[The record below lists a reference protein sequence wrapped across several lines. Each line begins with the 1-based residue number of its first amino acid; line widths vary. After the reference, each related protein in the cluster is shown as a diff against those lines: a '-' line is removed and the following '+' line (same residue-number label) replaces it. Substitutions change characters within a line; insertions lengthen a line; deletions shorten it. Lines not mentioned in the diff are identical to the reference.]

1 MFYLKCNILFYT
13 TSKKLIINIRSFH
26 KVSLYKFYKNI
37 SNQNIF
43 IGWGRKKSGLK
54 AMNLAKRY
62 RVKFILLEDGF
73 IRSLNLGVENS
84 PSFSIVKDDIGIY
97 YDATMPSKLE
107 NLLNTY
113 EFKDEEIKQA
123 KKAIELIKKYKI
135 SKYNNNLDIPDD
147 YFQKDEKRV
156 LVITQT
162 ANDASL
168 EFGLAK
174 DFKTVDMIKD
184 AIKENPKSK
193 IYIKIHPDVLSGKKQ
208 SDFNAQDLPSKC
220 VVIKENYNPIELLSH
235 FKKVYTKTS
244 GMGFEALIQE
254 CECVCYG
261 MPFYAGWGL
270 TKDKLECK
278 RRMQKRSLEE
288 VFYAAYILYAE
299 YFNPYLN
306 QKSNIFDTIQTLAK
320 YKDIEKAN
328 SNRLFML
335 GFTLWKRHFI
345 KPFFKA
351 KNNKIIFLNSIK
363 SLARYKLKEDDKF
376 FIWGKKYDDNTLKNL
391 LLVKVKEQNLTNFSP
406 KVSLVEDGF
415 IRSISLGSDL
425 TRPFSLIVDDKG
437 LYIDPNKPSK
447 LEELLQNEIFDE
459 NMLSRAKNIIKILLE
474 NRFSKYN
481 GLKHENLK
489 INAKIGQKVIL
500 IPAQVED
507 DASMILGGFGLST
520 LDLLKEVRAK
530 NQDAYIIFKPH
541 PDVLSGNR
549 VGLKDETLILEF
561 CDEIVKD
568 CSIDSAIKIADEI
581 HTITSTS
588 GFDALLRA
596 KKVFTYGM
604 PFYAGWGLTKDKHKC
619 ERRTRKL
626 SLEELV
632 AGALITYP
640 RYINPKTKT
649 LCEIEVCLD
658 IMLNLQKDYFSKK
671 HIKLAIDFK
680 TFMLRKI
687 RRFYE
692 FLAKK

>member
-1 MFYLKCNILFYT
+1 MKYYS
-13 TSKKLIINIRSFH
+13 TSKKLITNVKNFYTIF
-26 KVSLYKFYKNI
+26 LYKKNLKI
-37 SNQNIF
+37 NKDDLF
-43 IGWGRKKSGLK
+43 FGWGRKKSGLK
-54 AMNLAKRY
+54 AMNLAKKY
-62 RVKFILLEDGF
+62 NTKFILLEDGF

-84 PSFSIVKDDIGIY
+84 PSFSMVKDDIGIY

-113 EFKDEEIKQA
+113 EFKGEEIKQA

-156 LVITQT
+156 LIIAQT

-184 AIKENPKSK
+184 AIKENPDSK

-208 SDFNAQDLPSKC
+208 SDLDINSLP
-220 VVIKENYNPIELLSH
+220 KECILISENFNPIALLE
-235 FKKVYTKTS
+235 FFDKVYTKTS

-288 VFYAAYILYAE
+288 VFYAAYILYSE

-320 YKDIEKAN
+320 YKSIEKAN

-335 GFTLWKRHFI
+335 GFTLWKRYFI

-351 KNNKIIFLNSIK
+351 KNNEIIFLNSIK

-376 FIWGKKYDDNTLKNL
+376 FIWGKKYDENTLKNL
-391 LLVKVKEQNLTNFSP
+391 LLVKAKEQNLTSFTP

-437 LYIDPNKPSK
+437 LYIDPNKVSK
-447 LEELLQNEIFDE
+447 LEELLQNEIFDK
-459 NMLSRAKNIIKILLE
+459 NMLNRAKNIIKTLLE

-481 GLKHENLK
+481 GLKHEDLK

-658 IMLNLQKDYFSKK
+658 IMLNLQKAYFSKK
-671 HIKLAIDFK
+671 YIKLAIDFK

>member
-1 MFYLKCNILFYT
+1 MKHYSI
-13 TSKKLIINIRSFH
+13 SKKLIANVRNFYTI
-26 KVSLYKFYKNI
+26 SLYKKNSKI
-37 SNQNIF
+37 NKDDLF
-43 IGWGRKKSGLK
+43 LGWGRKKSGLK
-54 AMNLAKRY
+54 AINLAKKY
-62 RVKFILLEDGF
+62 KAKFILLEDGF

-84 PSFSIVKDDIGIY
+84 PSFSMVKDDIGIY
-97 YDATMPSKLE
+97 YDATAPSKLE

-156 LVITQT
+156 LIITQT

-174 DFKTVDMIKD
+174 GFKTVDMIKD

-208 SDFNAQDLPSKC
+208 SDLDINSLPKECILITENFNPVA
-220 VVIKENYNPIELLSH
+220 LLE
-235 FKKVYTKTS
+235 FFDKVYTKTS
-244 GMGFEALIQE
+244 GMGFEALMQE
-254 CECVCYG
+254 CECICYG

-288 VFYAAYILYAE
+288 VFYVAYILYAE
-299 YFNPYLN
+299 YFNPCLN

-320 YKDIEKAN
+320 YKDIEKVN
-328 SNRLFML
+328 SNKLFML

-351 KNNKIIFLNSIK
+351 KDNEIIFLNSIK
-363 SLARYKLKEDDKF
+363 SLVRYKLKEDDKF
-376 FIWGKKYDDNTLKNL
+376 FIWGKKYDENTLKNL
-391 LLVKVKEQNLTNFSP
+391 LLVKAKEQNLTNFTP

-437 LYIDPNKPSK
+437 LYIDPNKASK

-459 NMLSRAKNIIKILLE
+459 NMLNRAKNIIKILLE

-481 GLKHENLK
+481 GLKHEDLK
-489 INAKIGQKVIL
+489 INAKIGQKIIL

-507 DASMILGGFGLST
+507 DASIILGGFGLST

-596 KKVFTYGM
+596 KKVFAYGM
-604 PFYAGWGLTKDKHKC
+604 PFYAGWGLTKDKYRC

-632 AGALITYP
+632 AGALIAYP

-649 LCEIEVCLD
+649 
-658 IMLNLQKDYFSKK
+658 
-671 HIKLAIDFK
+671 
-680 TFMLRKI
+680 
-687 RRFYE
+687 
-692 FLAKK
+692 

>member
-1 MFYLKCNILFYT
+1 MKYYSI
-13 TSKKLIINIRSFH
+13 SKKLIANVRNFYTI
-26 KVSLYKFYKNI
+26 SLYKKNLKI
-37 SNQNIF
+37 KKDDLF
-43 IGWGRKKSGLK
+43 FGWGRKKSGLK
-54 AMNLAKRY
+54 AMNLAKKY
-62 RVKFILLEDGF
+62 KAKFILLEDGF

-84 PSFSIVKDDIGIY
+84 PSFSMVKDDIGIY
-97 YDATMPSKLE
+97 YDATAPSKLE

-156 LVITQT
+156 LIITQT

-174 DFKTVDMIKD
+174 GFKTVDMIKD

-208 SDFNAQDLPSKC
+208 SDLDINSLP
-220 VVIKENYNPIELLSH
+220 KECILITENFNPIALLE
-235 FKKVYTKTS
+235 FFDKVYTKTS
-244 GMGFEALIQE
+244 GMGFEALMQG

-288 VFYAAYILYAE
+288 VFYAAYILYSE

-306 QKSNIFDTIQTLAK
+306 QESNIFDTIQTLAK
-320 YKDIEKAN
+320 YKDIEKIN

-345 KPFFKA
+345 KPFFNA
-351 KNNKIIFLNSIK
+351 KDNEIIFLNSLK
-363 SLARYKLKEDDKF
+363 SLAGYKLKENDKF
-376 FIWGKKYDDNTLKNL
+376 FIWGKRIDYNTLKST
-391 LLVKVKEQNLTNFSP
+391 LVKKAQDEDLSNFTPKISLT
-406 KVSLVEDGF
+406 EDGF

-425 TRPFSLIVDDKG
+425 TRPFSLIIDDKG
-437 LYIDPNKPSK
+437 LYIDPNKASK
-447 LEELLQNEIFDE
+447 LEEHLQNEIFDE
-459 NMLSRAKNIIKILLE
+459 NMLNRAKNIIKILLE

-489 INAKIGQKVIL
+489 INAKIGQKIIL

-520 LDLLKEVRAK
+520 LDLLKEVRSK
-530 NQDAYIIFKPH
+530 NQDAYIIFKSH

-619 ERRTRKL
+619 KRRTRKL

-632 AGALITYP
+632 AGALIIYP

-658 IMLNLQKDYFSKK
+658 IMLNLQKAYFSKK

>member
-1 MFYLKCNILFYT
+1 
-13 TSKKLIINIRSFH
+13 
-26 KVSLYKFYKNI
+26 
-37 SNQNIF
+37 
-43 IGWGRKKSGLK
+43 
-54 AMNLAKRY
+54 
-62 RVKFILLEDGF
+62 
-73 IRSLNLGVENS
+73 
-84 PSFSIVKDDIGIY
+84 
-97 YDATMPSKLE
+97 
-107 NLLNTY
+107 
-113 EFKDEEIKQA
+113 
-123 KKAIELIKKYKI
+123 
-135 SKYNNNLDIPDD
+135 
-147 YFQKDEKRV
+147 
-156 LVITQT
+156 
-162 ANDASL
+162 
-168 EFGLAK
+168 
-174 DFKTVDMIKD
+174 
-184 AIKENPKSK
+184 
-193 IYIKIHPDVLSGKKQ
+193 
-208 SDFNAQDLPSKC
+208 
-220 VVIKENYNPIELLSH
+220 
-235 FKKVYTKTS
+235 
-244 GMGFEALIQE
+244 
-254 CECVCYG
+254 
-261 MPFYAGWGL
+261 
-270 TKDKLECK
+270 
-278 RRMQKRSLEE
+278 
-288 VFYAAYILYAE
+288 
-299 YFNPYLN
+299 
-306 QKSNIFDTIQTLAK
+306 
-320 YKDIEKAN
+320 
-328 SNRLFML
+328 ML

-351 KNNKIIFLNSIK
+351 KDNEIIFLNSIK
-363 SLARYKLKEDDKF
+363 SLLRYKLKEDDKF
-376 FIWGKKYDDNTLKNL
+376 FIWGKRIDYNTLKSTLIKKAQDENL
-391 LLVKVKEQNLTNFSP
+391 LHFAP
-406 KVSLVEDGF
+406 KISLVEDGF

-459 NMLSRAKNIIKILLE
+459 NMLNRAKNIIKILLE

-481 GLKHENLK
+481 GLKHEDLK
-489 INAKIGQKVIL
+489 INAKIGQKIIL

-604 PFYAGWGLTKDKHKC
+604 PFYAGWGLTKDKYRC

-632 AGALITYP
+632 AGALIIYP

-658 IMLNLQKDYFSKK
+658 IMLNLQKAYFSKK
-671 HIKLAIDFK
+671 YIKLAIDFK

>member
-1 MFYLKCNILFYT
+1 MKYYSI
-13 TSKKLIINIRSFH
+13 SKKLTANARNFYTI
-26 KVSLYKFYKNI
+26 SLYKKNLKI
-37 SNQNIF
+37 KKDNLF
-43 IGWGRKKSGLK
+43 FGWGRKKSGLK
-54 AMNLAKRY
+54 AMNLAKKY
-62 RVKFILLEDGF
+62 KAKFILLEDGF

-84 PSFSIVKDDIGIY
+84 PSFSMVKDDIGIY

-156 LVITQT
+156 LIITQT
-162 ANDASL
+162 ANDTSL

-174 DFKTVDMIKD
+174 DFKTLDMIKD

-208 SDFNAQDLPSKC
+208 SDLDINSLP
-220 VVIKENYNPIELLSH
+220 KECILITENFNPIALLE
-235 FKKVYTKTS
+235 FFDKVYTKTS
-244 GMGFEALIQE
+244 GMGFEALMQE
-254 CECVCYG
+254 CECICYG

-288 VFYAAYILYAE
+288 VFYAAYILYSE

-320 YKDIEKAN
+320 YKDIEKVN

-345 KPFFKA
+345 KPFFNA
-351 KNNKIIFLNSIK
+351 KDNEIIFLNSLK
-363 SLARYKLKEDDKF
+363 SLVRYKLKEDDKF
-376 FIWGKKYDDNTLKNL
+376 FIWGKKYDENTLKNL
-391 LLVKVKEQNLTNFSP
+391 LLVKAKEQNLTNFSP

-437 LYIDPNKPSK
+437 LYIDPNKASK

-459 NMLSRAKNIIKILLE
+459 NMLNRAKNIIKILLE

-489 INAKIGQKVIL
+489 INAKIGQKIIL

-520 LDLLKEVRAK
+520 LDLLKEVRSK

-549 VGLKDETLILEF
+549 VGLKDETRILEF

-604 PFYAGWGLTKDKHKC
+604 PFYAGWGLTKDKHRC

>member
-1 MFYLKCNILFYT
+1 MYKKNLKIKKDDLF
-13 TSKKLIINIRSFH
+13 F
-26 KVSLYKFYKNI
+26 
-37 SNQNIF
+37 
-43 IGWGRKKSGLK
+43 GWGRKKSGLK
-54 AMNLAKRY
+54 AMNLAKKY
-62 RVKFILLEDGF
+62 KAKFILLEDGF

-84 PSFSIVKDDIGIY
+84 PSFSMVKDDIGIY

-107 NLLNTY
+107 NLLNTC

-135 SKYNNNLDIPDD
+135 SKYNNNLDIPDN

-156 LVITQT
+156 LIITQT

-174 DFKTVDMIKD
+174 DFKTLDMIKD
-184 AIKENPKSK
+184 AIKENPKST

-208 SDFNAQDLPSKC
+208 SDLDLNSLP
-220 VVIKENYNPIELLSH
+220 KECILITENFNPIALLE
-235 FKKVYTKTS
+235 FFDKVYTKTS
-244 GMGFEALIQE
+244 GMGFEALMQE
-254 CECVCYG
+254 CECICYG

-320 YKDIEKAN
+320 YKDIEKVN
-328 SNRLFML
+328 SNKLFML

-351 KNNKIIFLNSIK
+351 KDNEIIFLNSIK

-376 FIWGKKYDDNTLKNL
+376 FIWGKKYDENTLKNL
-391 LLVKVKEQNLTNFSP
+391 LLVKAKEQNLTSFTP

-437 LYIDPNKPSK
+437 LYIDPNKVSK
-447 LEELLQNEIFDE
+447 LEELLQNEIFDK
-459 NMLSRAKNIIKILLE
+459 NMLNRAKNIIKTLLE

-481 GLKHENLK
+481 GLKHEDLK

-520 LDLLKEVRAK
+520 LDLLKEVRSK

-604 PFYAGWGLTKDKHKC
+604 PFYAGWGLTKDKYRC

-658 IMLNLQKDYFSKK
+658 IMLNLQKAYFSKK
-671 HIKLAIDFK
+671 YIKLAIDFK
-680 TFMLRKI
+680 TFILRKI

>member
-1 MFYLKCNILFYT
+1 MKYYS
-13 TSKKLIINIRSFH
+13 TSKKLIANVRNFYTI
-26 KVSLYKFYKNI
+26 SLYKKNLKI
-37 SNQNIF
+37 NKDDLF
-43 IGWGRKKSGLK
+43 FGWGRKKSGLK
-54 AMNLAKRY
+54 AMNLAKKY
-62 RVKFILLEDGF
+62 KAKFILLEDGF

-84 PSFSIVKDDIGIY
+84 PSFSMVKDDIGIY

-147 YFQKDEKRV
+147 YFQKDEKRA
-156 LVITQT
+156 LIITQT

-208 SDFNAQDLPSKC
+208 SDLDINSLP
-220 VVIKENYNPIELLSH
+220 KECILITENFNPIALLE
-235 FKKVYTKTS
+235 FFDKVYTKTS
-244 GMGFEALIQE
+244 GMGFEALMQE
-254 CECVCYG
+254 CECICYG

-288 VFYAAYILYAE
+288 VFYAAYILYSE

-320 YKDIEKAN
+320 YKDIEKVN

-345 KPFFKA
+345 KPFFNA
-351 KNNKIIFLNSIK
+351 KDNEIIFLNSLK
-363 SLARYKLKEDDKF
+363 SLARYKLKENDKF
-376 FIWGKKYDDNTLKNL
+376 FIWGKKYDENTLKNL
-391 LLVKVKEQNLTNFSP
+391 LLTKAKEQNLTNFTP
-406 KVSLVEDGF
+406 KISLVEDGF

-437 LYIDPNKPSK
+437 LYIDPNKASK

-459 NMLSRAKNIIKILLE
+459 NILNRAKNIIKILLE

-489 INAKIGQKVIL
+489 INAKIGQKIIL

-549 VGLKDETLILEF
+549 VGLKDETRILEF

-596 KKVFTYGM
+596 KKVFIYGM
-604 PFYAGWGLTKDKHKC
+604 PFYAGWGLTKDKYKC

-632 AGALITYP
+632 AGALIAYP

-658 IMLNLQKDYFSKK
+658 IMLNLQKAYFSKK

>member
-1 MFYLKCNILFYT
+1 MSSCSI
-13 TSKKLIINIRSFH
+13 SKKLIANVRNFYTI
-26 KVSLYKFYKNI
+26 SLYKKNSKI
-37 SNQNIF
+37 NKDDLF
-43 IGWGRKKSGLK
+43 FGWGRKKSGLK
-54 AMNLAKRY
+54 AMNLAKKY
-62 RVKFILLEDGF
+62 KAKFILLEDGF

-84 PSFSIVKDDIGIY
+84 PSFSMVKDDIGIY
-97 YDATMPSKLE
+97 YDATAPSKLE

-156 LVITQT
+156 LIITQT

-174 DFKTVDMIKD
+174 GFKTVDMIKD

-208 SDFNAQDLPSKC
+208 SDLDINSLP
-220 VVIKENYNPIELLSH
+220 KECILITENFNPIALLE
-235 FKKVYTKTS
+235 FFDKVYTKTS
-244 GMGFEALIQE
+244 GMGFEALMQE
-254 CECVCYG
+254 CECICYG

-351 KNNKIIFLNSIK
+351 KDNKIIFLNSLK
-363 SLARYKLKEDDKF
+363 SLARCKLKENDKF
-376 FIWGKKYDDNTLKNL
+376 FIWGKRIDYNALKTTLVKKAQDENL
-391 LLVKVKEQNLTNFSP
+391 LHFIP
-406 KVSLVEDGF
+406 KISLVEDGF

-437 LYIDPNKPSK
+437 LYIDPNKASK
-447 LEELLQNEIFDE
+447 LEEFLQNEIFDE
-459 NMLSRAKNIIKILLE
+459 NMLNRAKNIIKILLE

-481 GLKHENLK
+481 GLKHEDLK
-489 INAKIGQKVIL
+489 INAKTGQKIIL

-520 LDLLKEVRAK
+520 LDLLKEVRSK

-604 PFYAGWGLTKDKHKC
+604 PFYAGWGLTKDKYRC

-632 AGALITYP
+632 AGALIAYP

-658 IMLNLQKDYFSKK
+658 IMLNLQKAYFSKK
-671 HIKLAIDFK
+671 YIKLAIDFK

>member
-1 MFYLKCNILFYT
+1 MKHYSI
-13 TSKKLIINIRSFH
+13 SKKLIANVRNFYTI
-26 KVSLYKFYKNI
+26 SLYKKNSKI
-37 SNQNIF
+37 NKDDLF
-43 IGWGRKKSGLK
+43 LGWGRKKSGLK
-54 AMNLAKRY
+54 AINLAKKY
-62 RVKFILLEDGF
+62 KAKFILLEDGF

-84 PSFSIVKDDIGIY
+84 PSFSMVKDDIGIY
-97 YDATMPSKLE
+97 YDATAPSKLE

-156 LVITQT
+156 LIITQT

-174 DFKTVDMIKD
+174 GFKTVDMIKD

-208 SDFNAQDLPSKC
+208 SDLDINSLPKECILITENFNPVA
-220 VVIKENYNPIELLSH
+220 LLE
-235 FKKVYTKTS
+235 FFDKVYTKTS
-244 GMGFEALIQE
+244 GMGFEALMQE
-254 CECVCYG
+254 CECICYG

-288 VFYAAYILYAE
+288 VFYVAYILYAE
-299 YFNPYLN
+299 YFNPCLN

-320 YKDIEKAN
+320 YKDIEKVN
-328 SNRLFML
+328 SNKLFML

-351 KNNKIIFLNSIK
+351 KDNEIIFLNSIK
-363 SLARYKLKEDDKF
+363 SLVRYKLKEDDKF
-376 FIWGKKYDDNTLKNL
+376 FIWGKKYDENTLKNL
-391 LLVKVKEQNLTNFSP
+391 LLVKAKEQNLTNFTP

-437 LYIDPNKPSK
+437 LYIDPNKASK

-459 NMLSRAKNIIKILLE
+459 NMLNRAKNIIKILLE

-481 GLKHENLK
+481 GLKHEDLK
-489 INAKIGQKVIL
+489 INAKIGQKIIL

-596 KKVFTYGM
+596 KKVFAYGM
-604 PFYAGWGLTKDKHKC
+604 PFYAGWGLTKDKYRC

-632 AGALITYP
+632 AGALIAYP

-649 LCEIEVCLD
+649 LCEIEVCL
-658 IMLNLQKDYFSKK
+658 
-671 HIKLAIDFK
+671 
-680 TFMLRKI
+680 
-687 RRFYE
+687 
-692 FLAKK
+692 

>member
-1 MFYLKCNILFYT
+1 MKHYSI
-13 TSKKLIINIRSFH
+13 SKKLITNVKNFYTIF
-26 KVSLYKFYKNI
+26 LYKKNLKI
-37 SNQNIF
+37 NKDDLF
-43 IGWGRKKSGLK
+43 FGWGRKKSGLK
-54 AMNLAKRY
+54 AMNLAKKY
-62 RVKFILLEDGF
+62 NTKFILLEDGF

-84 PSFSIVKDDIGIY
+84 PSFSMVKDDIGIY

-113 EFKDEEIKQA
+113 EFKGEEIKQA

-156 LVITQT
+156 LIITQT

-184 AIKENPKSK
+184 AIKENPDSK

-208 SDFNAQDLPSKC
+208 SDLDINSLP
-220 VVIKENYNPIELLSH
+220 KECILISENFNPIALLE
-235 FKKVYTKTS
+235 FFDKVYTKTS

-288 VFYAAYILYAE
+288 VFYAAYILYSE

-320 YKDIEKAN
+320 YKSIEKAN

-335 GFTLWKRHFI
+335 GFTLWKRYFI

-351 KNNKIIFLNSIK
+351 KNNEIIFLNSIK

-376 FIWGKKYDDNTLKNL
+376 FIWGKKYDENTLKNL
-391 LLVKVKEQNLTNFSP
+391 LLVKAKEQNLTSFTP

-437 LYIDPNKPSK
+437 LYIDPNKVSK
-447 LEELLQNEIFDE
+447 LEELLQNEIFDK
-459 NMLSRAKNIIKILLE
+459 NMLNRAKNIIKTLLE

-481 GLKHENLK
+481 GLKHEDLK

-520 LDLLKEVRAK
+520 LDLLKEVRSK

-604 PFYAGWGLTKDKHKC
+604 PFYAGWGLTKDKYRC

-658 IMLNLQKDYFSKK
+658 IMLNLQKAYFSKK
-671 HIKLAIDFK
+671 YIKLAIDFK
-680 TFMLRKI
+680 TFILRKI

>member
-1 MFYLKCNILFYT
+1 MKHYSI
-13 TSKKLIINIRSFH
+13 SKKLIANVRNFYTI
-26 KVSLYKFYKNI
+26 SLYKKKSKINKDDLFL
-37 SNQNIF
+37 
-43 IGWGRKKSGLK
+43 GWGRKKSGLK
-54 AMNLAKRY
+54 AINLAKKY
-62 RVKFILLEDGF
+62 KAKFILLEDGF

-84 PSFSIVKDDIGIY
+84 PSFSMVKDDIGIY
-97 YDATMPSKLE
+97 YDATAPSKLE

-123 KKAIELIKKYKI
+123 KKVIELIKKYKI

-156 LVITQT
+156 LIITQT

-184 AIKENPKSK
+184 AIKENPDSK

-208 SDFNAQDLPSKC
+208 SDLDINSLP
-220 VVIKENYNPIELLSH
+220 KECILITENFNPIALLE
-235 FKKVYTKTS
+235 FFDKVYTKTS
-244 GMGFEALIQE
+244 GMGFEALMQG

-288 VFYAAYILYAE
+288 VFYAAYILYSE

-335 GFTLWKRHFI
+335 GFTLWKRYFI
-345 KPFFKA
+345 RPFFKA
-351 KNNKIIFLNSIK
+351 KDNKIIFLNSLK
-363 SLARYKLKEDDKF
+363 SLARYKLKENDKF
-376 FIWGKKYDDNTLKNL
+376 FIWGKRIDYNALKTTLIKKAQDENL
-391 LLVKVKEQNLTNFSP
+391 LHFIP
-406 KVSLVEDGF
+406 KISLVEDGF

-425 TRPFSLIVDDKG
+425 TRPFSLNVDDKG
-437 LYIDPNKPSK
+437 LYIDPNKASK

-459 NMLSRAKNIIKILLE
+459 NMLNRAKNIIKILLE

-489 INAKIGQKVIL
+489 INAKIGQKIIL

-507 DASMILGGFGLST
+507 DVSMILGGFGLST

-604 PFYAGWGLTKDKHKC
+604 PFYAGWDLTKDKYRC

-632 AGALITYP
+632 AGALIIYP

-658 IMLNLQKDYFSKK
+658 IMLNLQKAYFSKK
-671 HIKLAIDFK
+671 YIKLAIDFK

-687 RRFYE
+687 RRF
-692 FLAKK
+692 

>member
-1 MFYLKCNILFYT
+1 MKYYSA
-13 TSKKLIINIRSFH
+13 SKKLIANARNFYTI
-26 KVSLYKFYKNI
+26 SLYKKNLKI
-37 SNQNIF
+37 KKDDLF
-43 IGWGRKKSGLK
+43 FGWGRKKSGLK
-54 AMNLAKRY
+54 AMNLAKKY
-62 RVKFILLEDGF
+62 KAKFILLEDGF

-84 PSFSIVKDDIGIY
+84 PSFSMVKDDIGIY
-97 YDATMPSKLE
+97 YDATAPSKLE

-156 LVITQT
+156 LIITQT

-184 AIKENPKSK
+184 AVKENPKSK

-208 SDFNAQDLPSKC
+208 SDLDINSLP
-220 VVIKENYNPIELLSH
+220 KECILITENFNPIALLE
-235 FKKVYTKTS
+235 FFDKVYTKTS
-244 GMGFEALIQE
+244 GMGFEALMQE
-254 CECVCYG
+254 CECICYG

-288 VFYAAYILYAE
+288 VFYAAYILYSE

-320 YKDIEKAN
+320 YKDIEKVN
-328 SNRLFML
+328 SNKLFML

-345 KPFFKA
+345 KPFFNA
-351 KNNKIIFLNSIK
+351 KDNEIIFLNSIK
-363 SLARYKLKEDDKF
+363 SLVRYKLKEDDKF
-376 FIWGKKYDDNTLKNL
+376 FIWGKKYDENTLKNL
-391 LLVKVKEQNLTNFSP
+391 LLVKAKEQNLTNFTP

-459 NMLSRAKNIIKILLE
+459 NMLNRAKNIIKILLE

-489 INAKIGQKVIL
+489 INAKTGQKIIL

-520 LDLLKEVRAK
+520 LDLLKEVRSK

-581 HTITSTS
+581 HTIT
-588 GFDALLRA
+588 
-596 KKVFTYGM
+596 
-604 PFYAGWGLTKDKHKC
+604 
-619 ERRTRKL
+619 
-626 SLEELV
+626 
-632 AGALITYP
+632 
-640 RYINPKTKT
+640 
-649 LCEIEVCLD
+649 
-658 IMLNLQKDYFSKK
+658 
-671 HIKLAIDFK
+671 
-680 TFMLRKI
+680 
-687 RRFYE
+687 
-692 FLAKK
+692 

>member
-1 MFYLKCNILFYT
+1 MKYYS
-13 TSKKLIINIRSFH
+13 TSKKLITNVKNFYTIF
-26 KVSLYKFYKNI
+26 LYKKNLKI
-37 SNQNIF
+37 NKDDLF
-43 IGWGRKKSGLK
+43 FGWGRKKSGLK
-54 AMNLAKRY
+54 AMNLAKKY
-62 RVKFILLEDGF
+62 NTKFILLEDGF

-84 PSFSIVKDDIGIY
+84 PSFSMVKDDIGIY

-113 EFKDEEIKQA
+113 EFKGEEIKQA

-156 LVITQT
+156 LIIAQT

-184 AIKENPKSK
+184 AIKENPDSK

-208 SDFNAQDLPSKC
+208 SDLDINSLP
-220 VVIKENYNPIELLSH
+220 KECILISENFNPIALLE
-235 FKKVYTKTS
+235 FFDKVYTKTS

-288 VFYAAYILYAE
+288 VFYAAYILYSE

-320 YKDIEKAN
+320 YKSIEKAN

-335 GFTLWKRHFI
+335 GFTLWKRYFI

-351 KNNKIIFLNSIK
+351 KNNEIIFLNSIK

-376 FIWGKKYDDNTLKNL
+376 FIWGKKYDENTLKNL
-391 LLVKVKEQNLTNFSP
+391 LLVKAKEQNLTSFTP

-437 LYIDPNKPSK
+437 LYIDPNKVSK
-447 LEELLQNEIFDE
+447 LEELLQNEIFDK
-459 NMLSRAKNIIKILLE
+459 NMLNRAKNIIKTLLE

-481 GLKHENLK
+481 GLKHEDLK

-604 PFYAGWGLTKDKHKC
+604 PFYAGWGLTKDKYRC

-632 AGALITYP
+632 AGALIIYP

-658 IMLNLQKDYFSKK
+658 IMLNLQKAYFSKK
-671 HIKLAIDFK
+671 YIKLVIDFK

>member
-1 MFYLKCNILFYT
+1 MKYYS
-13 TSKKLIINIRSFH
+13 TSKKLIANVRNFYTI
-26 KVSLYKFYKNI
+26 SLYKKNLKI
-37 SNQNIF
+37 NKDDLF
-43 IGWGRKKSGLK
+43 FGWGRKKSGLK
-54 AMNLAKRY
+54 AMNLAKKY
-62 RVKFILLEDGF
+62 KAKFILLEDGF

-84 PSFSIVKDDIGIY
+84 PSFSMVKDDIGIY

-156 LVITQT
+156 LIITQT

-174 DFKTVDMIKD
+174 DFKTIDMIKD

-208 SDFNAQDLPSKC
+208 SDLDINSLP
-220 VVIKENYNPIELLSH
+220 KECILITENFNPIALLE
-235 FKKVYTKTS
+235 FFDKVYTKTS
-244 GMGFEALIQE
+244 GMGFEALMQE
-254 CECVCYG
+254 CECICYG

-288 VFYAAYILYAE
+288 VFYAAYILYSE

-320 YKDIEKAN
+320 YKDIEKVN

-345 KPFFKA
+345 KPFFNA
-351 KNNKIIFLNSIK
+351 KDNEIIFLNSLK
-363 SLARYKLKEDDKF
+363 SLARYKLKENDKF
-376 FIWGKKYDDNTLKNL
+376 FIWGKKYDENTLKNL
-391 LLVKVKEQNLTNFSP
+391 LLTKAKEQNLTNFTP
-406 KVSLVEDGF
+406 KISLVEDGF

-437 LYIDPNKPSK
+437 LYIDPNKASK

-459 NMLSRAKNIIKILLE
+459 NILNRAKNIIKILLE

-489 INAKIGQKVIL
+489 INAKIGQKIIL

-549 VGLKDETLILEF
+549 VGLKDETRILEF

-596 KKVFTYGM
+596 KKVFIYGM
-604 PFYAGWGLTKDKHKC
+604 PFYAGWGLTKDKYKC

-632 AGALITYP
+632 AGALIAYP

-658 IMLNLQKDYFSKK
+658 IMLNLQKAYFSKK

>member
-1 MFYLKCNILFYT
+1 MKHYSI
-13 TSKKLIINIRSFH
+13 SKKLIANVRNFYTI
-26 KVSLYKFYKNI
+26 SLYKKNSKI
-37 SNQNIF
+37 NKDDLF
-43 IGWGRKKSGLK
+43 LGWGRKKSGLK
-54 AMNLAKRY
+54 AINLAKKY
-62 RVKFILLEDGF
+62 KAKFILLEDGF

-84 PSFSIVKDDIGIY
+84 PSFSMVKDDIGIY
-97 YDATMPSKLE
+97 YDATAPSKLE

-156 LVITQT
+156 LIITQT

-174 DFKTVDMIKD
+174 GFKTVDMIKD

-208 SDFNAQDLPSKC
+208 SDLDINSLPKECILITENFNPVA
-220 VVIKENYNPIELLSH
+220 LLE
-235 FKKVYTKTS
+235 FFDKVYTKTS
-244 GMGFEALIQE
+244 GMGFEALMQE
-254 CECVCYG
+254 CECICYG

-288 VFYAAYILYAE
+288 VFYVAYILYSE

-320 YKDIEKAN
+320 YKDIEKVN
-328 SNRLFML
+328 SNKLFML

-351 KNNKIIFLNSIK
+351 KDNEIIFLNSIK
-363 SLARYKLKEDDKF
+363 SLVRYKLKEDDKF
-376 FIWGKKYDDNTLKNL
+376 FIWGKKYDENTLKNL
-391 LLVKVKEQNLTNFSP
+391 LLVKAKEQNLTNFTP

-437 LYIDPNKPSK
+437 LYIDPNKASK

-459 NMLSRAKNIIKILLE
+459 NMLNRAKNIIKILLE

-481 GLKHENLK
+481 GLKHEDLK
-489 INAKIGQKVIL
+489 INAKIGQKIIL

-596 KKVFTYGM
+596 KKVFAYGM
-604 PFYAGWGLTKDKHKC
+604 PFYAGWGLTKDKYRC

-632 AGALITYP
+632 AGALIAYP

-658 IMLNLQKDYFSKK
+658 IMLNLQKAYFSKK
-671 HIKLAIDFK
+671 YIKLAIDFK

>member
-1 MFYLKCNILFYT
+1 MKHYSI
-13 TSKKLIINIRSFH
+13 SKKLIANVRNFYTI
-26 KVSLYKFYKNI
+26 SLYKKKSKINKDDLFL
-37 SNQNIF
+37 
-43 IGWGRKKSGLK
+43 GWGRKKSGLK
-54 AMNLAKRY
+54 AINLAKKY
-62 RVKFILLEDGF
+62 KAKFILLEDGF

-84 PSFSIVKDDIGIY
+84 PSFSMVKDDIGIY
-97 YDATMPSKLE
+97 YDATAPSKLE

-123 KKAIELIKKYKI
+123 KKVIELIKKYKI

-156 LVITQT
+156 LIITQT

-184 AIKENPKSK
+184 AIKENPDSK

-208 SDFNAQDLPSKC
+208 SDLDINSLP
-220 VVIKENYNPIELLSH
+220 KECILITENFNPIALLE
-235 FKKVYTKTS
+235 FFDKVYTKTS
-244 GMGFEALIQE
+244 GMGFEALMQG

-288 VFYAAYILYAE
+288 VFYAAYILYSE

-335 GFTLWKRHFI
+335 GFTLWKRYFI
-345 KPFFKA
+345 RPFFKA
-351 KNNKIIFLNSIK
+351 KDNKIIFLNSLK
-363 SLARYKLKEDDKF
+363 SLARYKLKENDKF
-376 FIWGKKYDDNTLKNL
+376 FIWGKRIDYNALKTTLIKKAQDENL
-391 LLVKVKEQNLTNFSP
+391 LHFIP
-406 KVSLVEDGF
+406 KISLVEDGF

-425 TRPFSLIVDDKG
+425 TRPFSLNVDDKG
-437 LYIDPNKPSK
+437 LYIDPNKASK

-459 NMLSRAKNIIKILLE
+459 NMLNRAKNIIKILLE

-489 INAKIGQKVIL
+489 INAKIGQKIIL

-507 DASMILGGFGLST
+507 DVSMILGDFGLST

-604 PFYAGWGLTKDKHKC
+604 PFYAGWDLTKDKYRC

-632 AGALITYP
+632 AGALIIYP

-658 IMLNLQKDYFSKK
+658 IMLNLQKAYFSKK
-671 HIKLAIDFK
+671 YIKLAIDFK

>member
-1 MFYLKCNILFYT
+1 MKYYS
-13 TSKKLIINIRSFH
+13 TSKKLIANARNFYTI
-26 KVSLYKFYKNI
+26 SLYKKNLKI
-37 SNQNIF
+37 KKDDLF
-43 IGWGRKKSGLK
+43 FGWGRKKSGLK
-54 AMNLAKRY
+54 AMNLAKKY
-62 RVKFILLEDGF
+62 KAKFILLEDGF

-84 PSFSIVKDDIGIY
+84 PSFSMVKDDIGIY

-135 SKYNNNLDIPDD
+135 SKYNNNLDIPDN

-156 LVITQT
+156 LIITQT
-162 ANDASL
+162 ASDASL

-208 SDFNAQDLPSKC
+208 SDLDINSLP
-220 VVIKENYNPIELLSH
+220 KECILITENFNPIALLE
-235 FKKVYTKTS
+235 FFDKVYTKTS
-244 GMGFEALIQE
+244 GMGFEALMQE
-254 CECVCYG
+254 CECICYG
-261 MPFYAGWGL
+261 MPFYTGWGL

-278 RRMQKRSLEE
+278 RRIRKRNLEE
-288 VFYAAYILYAE
+288 FFYAAYILYSE

-320 YKDIEKAN
+320 YKDIEKVN

-345 KPFFKA
+345 KPFFNA
-351 KNNKIIFLNSIK
+351 KDNEIIFLNSLK
-363 SLARYKLKEDDKF
+363 SLAGYKLKENDKF
-376 FIWGKKYDDNTLKNL
+376 FIWGKKYDENTLKNL
-391 LLVKVKEQNLTNFSP
+391 LLVKAKEQNLTNFTP

-459 NMLSRAKNIIKILLE
+459 NMLNRAKNIIKILLE

-489 INAKIGQKVIL
+489 INAKTGQKIIL
-500 IPAQVED
+500 IPDQVED

-520 LDLLKEVRAK
+520 LDLLKEVRSK

-604 PFYAGWGLTKDKHKC
+604 PFYAGWGLTKDKYRC

-632 AGALITYP
+632 AGALIAYP

-658 IMLNLQKDYFSKK
+658 IMLNLQKAYFSKK

>member
-1 MFYLKCNILFYT
+1 
-13 TSKKLIINIRSFH
+13 
-26 KVSLYKFYKNI
+26 
-37 SNQNIF
+37 
-43 IGWGRKKSGLK
+43 
-54 AMNLAKRY
+54 
-62 RVKFILLEDGF
+62 
-73 IRSLNLGVENS
+73 NS
-84 PSFSIVKDDIGIY
+84 PSFSMVKDDIGIY
-97 YDATMPSKLE
+97 YDATAPSKLE

-156 LVITQT
+156 LIITQT

-174 DFKTVDMIKD
+174 GFKTVDMIKD

-208 SDFNAQDLPSKC
+208 SDLDINSLPKECILITENFNPVA
-220 VVIKENYNPIELLSH
+220 LLE
-235 FKKVYTKTS
+235 FFDKVYTKTS
-244 GMGFEALIQE
+244 GMGFEALMQE
-254 CECVCYG
+254 CECICYG

-288 VFYAAYILYAE
+288 VFYVAYILYAE
-299 YFNPYLN
+299 YFNPCLN

-320 YKDIEKAN
+320 YKDIEKVN
-328 SNRLFML
+328 SNKLFML

-351 KNNKIIFLNSIK
+351 KDNEIIFLNSIK
-363 SLARYKLKEDDKF
+363 SLVRYKLKEDDKF
-376 FIWGKKYDDNTLKNL
+376 FIWGKKYDENTLKNL
-391 LLVKVKEQNLTNFSP
+391 LLVKAKEQNLTNFTP

-437 LYIDPNKPSK
+437 LYIDPNKASK

-459 NMLSRAKNIIKILLE
+459 NMLNRAKNIIKILLE

-481 GLKHENLK
+481 GLKHEDLK
-489 INAKIGQKVIL
+489 INAKIGQKIIL

-596 KKVFTYGM
+596 KKVFAYGM
-604 PFYAGWGLTKDKHKC
+604 PFYAGWGLTKDKYRC

-632 AGALITYP
+632 AGALIAYP

-658 IMLNLQKDYFSKK
+658 IMLNLQKAYFSKK
-671 HIKLAIDFK
+671 YIKLAIDFK

>member
-1 MFYLKCNILFYT
+1 MYKKNLKIKKDDLF
-13 TSKKLIINIRSFH
+13 F
-26 KVSLYKFYKNI
+26 
-37 SNQNIF
+37 
-43 IGWGRKKSGLK
+43 GWGRKKSGLK
-54 AMNLAKRY
+54 AMNLAKKY
-62 RVKFILLEDGF
+62 KAKFILLEDGF

-84 PSFSIVKDDIGIY
+84 PSFSMVKDDIGIY
-97 YDATMPSKLE
+97 YDATAPSKLE

-156 LVITQT
+156 LIITQT

-174 DFKTVDMIKD
+174 GFKTVDMIKD

-208 SDFNAQDLPSKC
+208 SDLDINSLP
-220 VVIKENYNPIELLSH
+220 KECILITENFNPIALLE
-235 FKKVYTKTS
+235 FFDKVYTKTS
-244 GMGFEALIQE
+244 GMGFEALMQG

-288 VFYAAYILYAE
+288 VFYAAYILYSE

-306 QKSNIFDTIQTLAK
+306 QESNIFDTIQTLAK
-320 YKDIEKAN
+320 YKDIEKVN

-351 KNNKIIFLNSIK
+351 KDNEIIFLNSLK
-363 SLARYKLKEDDKF
+363 SLAGYKLKENDKF
-376 FIWGKKYDDNTLKNL
+376 FIWGKRIDYNTLKST
-391 LLVKVKEQNLTNFSP
+391 LVKKAQDEDLSNFTPKISLT
-406 KVSLVEDGF
+406 EDGF

-425 TRPFSLIVDDKG
+425 TRPFSLIIDDKG
-437 LYIDPNKPSK
+437 LYIDPNKASK
-447 LEELLQNEIFDE
+447 LEEHLQNEIFDE
-459 NMLSRAKNIIKILLE
+459 NMLNRAKNIIKILLE

-489 INAKIGQKVIL
+489 INAKIGQKIIL

-520 LDLLKEVRAK
+520 LDLLKEVRSK

-604 PFYAGWGLTKDKHKC
+604 PFYAGWGLTKDKYRC

-632 AGALITYP
+632 AGALIIYP

-658 IMLNLQKDYFSKK
+658 IMLNLQKAYFSKK
-671 HIKLAIDFK
+671 YIKLAIDFK

>member
-1 MFYLKCNILFYT
+1 MKFYT
-13 TSKKLIINIRSFH
+13 TSRKLKKNI
-26 KVSLYKFYKNI
+26 KNFYKMVACSTDKNI
-37 SNQNIF
+37 VKEDIF

-54 AMNLAKRY
+54 AMNLAKKY
-62 RVKFILLEDGF
+62 KAKFILLEDGF

-84 PSFSIVKDDIGIY
+84 PSFSIVKDDIGVY
-97 YDATMPSKLE
+97 YDATAPSKLE

-156 LVITQT
+156 LIITQT

-168 EFGLAK
+168 EFGLSK

-184 AIKENPKSK
+184 AIKENPDSK

-208 SDFNAQDLPSKC
+208 SDLVINFLP
-220 VVIKENYNPIELLSH
+220 KECILITENFNPIALLE
-235 FKKVYTKTS
+235 FFDKVYTKTS

-254 CECVCYG
+254 CECICYG

-288 VFYAAYILYAE
+288 VFYAAYILYSE
-299 YFNPYLN
+299 YFNSYLN

-320 YKDIEKAN
+320 YKDMEKVN

-351 KNNKIIFLNSIK
+351 KNNEIIFLNSIK
-363 SLARYKLKEDDKF
+363 SLVRYKLKEDDKF
-376 FIWGKKYDDNTLKNL
+376 FIWGRRIDYNVLKTTLIKKAQDENL
-391 LLVKVKEQNLTNFSP
+391 LHFIP
-406 KVSLVEDGF
+406 KISLVEDGF

-459 NMLSRAKNIIKILLE
+459 NMLNRAKNIIKILLE

-481 GLKHENLK
+481 GLKHEDLK
-489 INAKIGQKVIL
+489 INAKIGQKIIL

-604 PFYAGWGLTKDKHKC
+604 PFYAGWGLTKDKYRC

-680 TFMLRKI
+680 TFMFRKI

-692 FLAKK
+692 FLTEK

>member
-1 MFYLKCNILFYT
+1 MKHYSI
-13 TSKKLIINIRSFH
+13 SKKLIANVRNFYTI
-26 KVSLYKFYKNI
+26 SLYKKNSKI
-37 SNQNIF
+37 NKDDLF
-43 IGWGRKKSGLK
+43 LGWGRKKSGLK
-54 AMNLAKRY
+54 AINLAKKY
-62 RVKFILLEDGF
+62 KAKFILLEDGF

-84 PSFSIVKDDIGIY
+84 PSFSMVKDDIGIY
-97 YDATMPSKLE
+97 YDATAPSKLE

-156 LVITQT
+156 LIITQT

-174 DFKTVDMIKD
+174 GFKTVDMIKD

-208 SDFNAQDLPSKC
+208 SDLDINSLPKECILITENFNPVA
-220 VVIKENYNPIELLSH
+220 LLE
-235 FKKVYTKTS
+235 FFDKVYTKTS
-244 GMGFEALIQE
+244 GMGFEALMQE
-254 CECVCYG
+254 CECICYG

-288 VFYAAYILYAE
+288 VFYVAYILYAE
-299 YFNPYLN
+299 YFNPCLN

-320 YKDIEKAN
+320 YKDIEKVN
-328 SNRLFML
+328 SNKLFML

-351 KNNKIIFLNSIK
+351 KDNEIIFLNSIK
-363 SLARYKLKEDDKF
+363 SLVRYKLKEDDKF
-376 FIWGKKYDDNTLKNL
+376 FIWGKKYDENTLKNL
-391 LLVKVKEQNLTNFSP
+391 LLVKAKEQNLTNFTP

-437 LYIDPNKPSK
+437 LYIDPNKASK

-459 NMLSRAKNIIKILLE
+459 NMLNRAKNIIKILLE

-481 GLKHENLK
+481 GLKHEDLK
-489 INAKIGQKVIL
+489 INAKIGQKIIL

-549 VGLKDETLILEF
+549 VGLK
-561 CDEIVKD
+561 
-568 CSIDSAIKIADEI
+568 
-581 HTITSTS
+581 
-588 GFDALLRA
+588 
-596 KKVFTYGM
+596 
-604 PFYAGWGLTKDKHKC
+604 
-619 ERRTRKL
+619 
-626 SLEELV
+626 
-632 AGALITYP
+632 
-640 RYINPKTKT
+640 
-649 LCEIEVCLD
+649 
-658 IMLNLQKDYFSKK
+658 
-671 HIKLAIDFK
+671 
-680 TFMLRKI
+680 
-687 RRFYE
+687 
-692 FLAKK
+692 